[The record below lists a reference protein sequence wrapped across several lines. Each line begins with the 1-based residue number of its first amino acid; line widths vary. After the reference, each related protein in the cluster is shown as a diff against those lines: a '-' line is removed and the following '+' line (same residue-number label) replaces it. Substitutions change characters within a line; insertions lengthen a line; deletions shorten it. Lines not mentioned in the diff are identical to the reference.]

1 MREDDTENQQVQRF
15 RGNQQVQRE
24 PTGSEGTN
32 RFRGFRGS
40 EGSEGTNR
48 FRGIDR
54 EPTGDRGKQRVIE

>member
-1 MREDDTENQQVQRF
+1 MEDRQVQRF
-15 RGNQQVQRE
+15 RGSEVQRE

-32 RFRGFRGS
+32 RFRGFRGNQQVQRDRQ
-40 EGSEGTNR
+40 GTNR